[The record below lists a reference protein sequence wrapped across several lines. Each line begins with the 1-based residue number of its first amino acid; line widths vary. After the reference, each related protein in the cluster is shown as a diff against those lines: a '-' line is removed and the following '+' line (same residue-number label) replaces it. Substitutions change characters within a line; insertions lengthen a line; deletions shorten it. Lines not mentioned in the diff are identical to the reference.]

1 MKDWRNRRRESDP
14 ALCGGRRRGQH
25 MKCKE
30 CQKKINFD
38 HYLATTRSDPK
49 GESVRLVFRCD
60 CGFYMIPLDVVEIT
74 GSKALLSS
82 SAMEYRKIDTDVGLS
97 GEKLS
102 RKGIKI
108 YKEQGEEAY
117 EKWKRDVYF
126 PLMDAKAEKTK
137 RNNFRR
143 RI

>member
-1 MKDWRNRRRESDP
+1 
-14 ALCGGRRRGQH
+14 

-38 HYLATTRSDPK
+38 HYLATTRPDPK
-49 GESVRLVFRCD
+49 GDSVRLAFKCE
-60 CGFYMIPLDVVEIT
+60 CGFYIIPLDVVEMS
-74 GSKALLSS
+74 GSKAFLSS
-82 SAMEYRKIDTDVGLS
+82 SAMEYWKIDMDVGLS

-117 EKWKRDVYF
+117 EKWKREVYF
-126 PLMDAKAEKTK
+126 PLMDAKVKKMK
-137 RNNFRR
+137 RNGFRK

>member
-1 MKDWRNRRRESDP
+1 
-14 ALCGGRRRGQH
+14 

-38 HYLATTRSDPK
+38 HYLATSRPDPK
-49 GESVRLVFRCD
+49 GEKVRLVFKCE
-60 CGFYMIPLDVVEIT
+60 CGFYIIPLDVVEMS
-74 GSKALLSS
+74 GLKAFLSS
-82 SAMEYRKIDTDVGLS
+82 SAMEYWKIDTDAGLS
-97 GEKLS
+97 GKMLS

-117 EKWKRDVYF
+117 EKWKREVYF
-126 PLMDAKAEKTK
+126 PLMDAKAEKMK
-137 RNNFRR
+137 KNSFRR

>member
-1 MKDWRNRRRESDP
+1 
-14 ALCGGRRRGQH
+14 

-30 CQKKINFD
+30 CQKKISFD
-38 HYLATTRSDPK
+38 HYLATTRPDPR

-60 CGFYMIPLDVVEIT
+60 CGVYMIPLDVVDIT
-74 GSKALLSS
+74 GSKALVSS
-82 SAMEYRKIDTDVGLS
+82 SAMEYWKIDLDVGLS

-117 EKWKRDVYF
+117 EKWKREVYF
-126 PLMDAKAEKTK
+126 PLMDAKVKKMK
-137 RNNFRR
+137 RNGFRK